1 MPSTRKRIPFKSLDV
16 SLLRCVTLGTFTVAG
31 AGVDATHEGSPYPA
45 LSALNGCV
53 LFLIKVDKSVPVLY
67 RYSIKDPS

>member
-31 AGVDATHEGSPYPA
+31 AGVDATHEGFA
-45 LSALNGCV
+45 LPCFVSIERLCFV
-53 LFLIKVDKSVPVLY
+53 FKVAEDKSVPVLDK
-67 RYSIKDPS
+67 RPLLKE